1 MVKSLGQVL
10 VFEVHATAVTG
21 RTPFPRSI
29 KDIWGH
35 KQHDSKQERKRTHMG
50 RFLFA
55 FIKIDI
61 N

>member
-21 RTPFPRSI
+21 RTPLPRSI

-35 KQHDSKQERKRTHMG
+35 KQHNSEQGRKRTHTG
-50 RFLFA
+50 RFLIA
-55 FIKIDI
+55 LIKMDV